1 MNKGTLLTILIILGL
16 VAGAIFGEILYKQ
29 DTSSSFIDGF
39 KMWGNLVLIR
49 PLSLL
54 VIPIVLV
61 SVVVGVTSIGDPSR
75 LGLIGGSTILYYLV
89 TMLLAVILGTTLV
102 ATIQPGTG
110 LTEEQSMQLRTQ
122 GEMAFQSEE
131 FEKQRERIESAE
143 QNETVS
149 SAWMN
154 ILTRMIPTNL
164 FEQMANNN
172 TLGIIFFS
180 LLLGLALAI
189 GGERTLPAVK
199 MFQGLFEGLM
209 IIVNWVVWLTPIGVF
224 MLVTYTVGIVG
235 IGNLIGP
242 ISMYMLIVFGGLLA
256 HAFIVLPVILAIF
269 GRANPYRFMFRM
281 RRALL
286 LAFGTASSAATLP
299 VTLDTAE
306 NEGGCSK
313 RASNFVLPLGAT
325 VNMDGTALYEA
336 IAVVFLFQLYGIE
349 LQFGELLIVVTTAT
363 LAAIGAA
370 GIPSA
375 GLVTMVIVIAAVNT
389 SLPRDVPQLPLAAIG
404 VILGVDRILDMCRT
418 SVNVWGDSVGARII
432 SRLAPDE
439 SEPAR

>member
-39 KMWGNLVLIR
+39 KMWGNLVLVR

-131 FEKQRERIESAE
+131 YEEQRERIESAE
-143 QNETVS
+143 RNETVS

-154 ILTRMIPTNL
+154 ILTQLIPTNL
-164 FEQMANNN
+164 FEQMAKNN

-180 LLLGLALAI
+180 LLLGLALAV
-189 GGERTLPAVK
+189 GGERTLPAVR

-224 MLVTYTVGIVG
+224 MLVTYTVGVVG

-242 ISMYMLIVFGGLLA
+242 ISMYMLIVLGGLLA

-349 LQFGELLIVVTTAT
+349 LQFGELLIVVITAT

-439 SEPAR
+439 SEQAR